1 MTMNNPHF
9 GIFVIFLVAAACN
22 NLNTIDFT
30 ANDNAAIQNESNVD
44 AQASEADDL
53 ATVTVSADAATLNG
67 RVETGGRIITS
78 SDTRLKCAVITL
90 DPSSDNTL
98 LKPHGIITV
107 DFGNGCAGPAGK
119 IRSGKIVIEYIGRRF
134 LPGSKIIITFVQYV
148 VNGKMLEGTRTLTNT
163 STSET
168 AAVAFTILEDGMKI
182 TYPDGTTATRTS
194 TFIRT
199 WNRTSNAIDDSFTIT
214 GSAVGTTRKG
224 KEYTMS
230 IKSPLVFKRS
240 CAINNNVFLPVSGI
254 KELVTDNRR
263 MVVNFGD
270 GNCDDVIELTING
283 KTKTIDISAD

>member
-1 MTMNNPHF
+1 
-9 GIFVIFLVAAACN
+9 
-22 NLNTIDFT
+22 
-30 ANDNAAIQNESNVD
+30 
-44 AQASEADDL
+44 
-53 ATVTVSADAATLNG
+53 
-67 RVETGGRIITS
+67 
-78 SDTRLKCAVITL
+78 
-90 DPSSDNTL
+90 
-98 LKPHGIITV
+98 
-107 DFGNGCAGPAGK
+107 
-119 IRSGKIVIEYIGRRF
+119 
-134 LPGSKIIITFVQYV
+134 
-148 VNGKMLEGTRTLTNT
+148 TNT